1 MNWRNVSAILRKDIR
16 DAIVSLRIVAMLI
29 MPLSMTGL
37 YGFVFRDAVPSLR
50 IVVYDP
56 SESLTTLVLK
66 NIPGMEVVTAPD
78 AASVEGLTNERGAQ
92 LGLIFPPD
100 FDQALKADANPP
112 LTLIVN
118 RAQLGADGVAQ
129 SVLTAIQLQTPR
141 SIGVDLTRR
150 EINAAP
156 QSTGLLSRSFGFKGV
171 FAIMSMVLL
180 LATLGVFMVPVTII
194 EEKETRTLDALMVGP
209 VSHVDL
215 IAAKASAG
223 LIYALLMDGIVL
235 IVNQAFVE
243 ANLAVLAAVLGLGS
257 LAVVML
263 GLLMGSLFNSM
274 QSLSVWS
281 SFVMIPFLGP
291 VVMGFLP
298 NAPLQN
304 VLPLLPTY
312 HLVQGLRLAL
322 EPNADAGVLGGHL
335 LVLALTTLALGAGVL
350 WLLRRRAA

>member
-1 MNWRNVSAILRKDIR
+1 MNWRSVSAILRKDLR

-56 SESLTTLVLK
+56 AESLTTVVLK

-78 AASVEGLTNERGAQ
+78 AASVEPLTNERGAQ

-100 FDQALKADANPP
+100 FDQALKAEANPP

-150 EINAAP
+150 EINDAP
-156 QSTGLLSRSFGFKGV
+156 QNTGLLSRSFGFKGV
-171 FAIMSMVLL
+171 FAVMSMVLL
-180 LATLGVFMVPVTII
+180 LATLGVFMVPATII
-194 EEKETRTLDALMVGP
+194 EEKEFKTLDALMVGP

-215 IAAKASAG
+215 IAAKAAAG
-223 LIYALLMDGIVL
+223 LMYALLMDGIVL
-235 IVNQAFVE
+235 AVNQAFVE

-322 EPNADAGVLGGHL
+322 EPNADVGALGGHL

-350 WLLRRRAA
+350 WLLRRREA